1 MREAGVLLFLF
12 FCPYLSQQTT
22 LIRQDL
28 SEYELARCN
37 DGTAAAYFYQQDS
50 RFSNGDVM
58 IYLPDGGQCGSV
70 EDCRERCDEN
80 GEGRS
85 KCTSPRQQVLEK
97 NEGIWS
103 SDFEVNPFV
112 DHFKVFLHYCTSDNY
127 AGTRGASRAT
137 GNLFFHGKHVITAM
151 LEDLSLKFGLDTAAS
166 LTLVGTGSGARGV
179 GYNCDYVA
187 SLLPGV
193 PVRCLADSPDMVPWW
208 VKTENCDKRDYEK
221 EEGEKILWGRED
233 DESCVAEF
241 KAEVNSSELAHRCG
255 VWSRYWSH
263 IDTPFFI
270 LGTQFDPSSFA
281 SSPCLPATSA
291 PEYLE
296 YELAWRRG
304 VAALYESQL
313 LANQSLF
320 VSDCRAHGFLDGAL
334 SDARL
339 ARLSAPN
346 LENNQTISL
355 MSSLNIWLRNPNARL
370 NAIDSVAAGNLEC
383 PGPEPLCKSKSGC
396 SSGPSY
402 YPSVRRRLLPPSYI
416 FPSGYDR
423 RYGSRIDPW
432 YNVNHANSI
441 GRRSRLLKR
450 LQVLRYLRELY
461 NRHKINY
468 AREYYGNDGVYDG
481 GVLLAGRGGVLGGRR
496 RFPALAGTDLI
507 DLLGGGG
514 NSGVLGGVGGG
525 VLGGGFGGVL
535 DYNSDY
541 DYNDY
546 DYGLV
551 GGCTTCTGSSSR
563 GILARIQDAIRSRKK
578 ERSGNR
584 DTTAAD
590 SGRPSFDADF
600 DELEDVEDFG
610 PVLVEKIRQN

>member
-1 MREAGVLLFLF
+1 
-12 FCPYLSQQTT
+12 
-22 LIRQDL
+22 
-28 SEYELARCN
+28 
-37 DGTAAAYFYQQDS
+37 
-50 RFSNGDVM
+50 M
-58 IYLPDGGQCGSV
+58 IYLPDGGQCASV
-70 EDCRERCDEN
+70 EDCRERC
-80 GEGRS
+80 GEGGEGQS
-85 KCTSPRQQVLEK
+85 KCTSPQQQFLEK

-112 DHFKVFLHYCTSDNY
+112 DHFKVYLHYCTSDNY

-179 GYNCDYVA
+179 GYNCDYVS

-208 VKTENCDKRDYEK
+208 VKTDDCEKRDYEK

-263 IDTPFFI
+263 IHTPFFI
-270 LGTQFDPSSFA
+270 LGTQFDPASFSA
-281 SSPCLPATSA
+281 SPCLPETSA

-304 VAALYESQL
+304 VAALYESL
-313 LANQSLF
+313 LANHSQSLF

-346 LENNQTISL
+346 LENNKTISL
-355 MSSLNIWLRNPNARL
+355 MSSLNIWLRNPSARL

-396 SSGPSY
+396 SSGSY
-402 YPSVRRRLLPPSYI
+402 YPSVRRRLLPPTYI

-481 GVLLAGRGGVLGGRR
+481 VLGVRGGVLGGRR
-496 RFPALAGTDLI
+496 RFPAFVGTGSNPDLI
-507 DLLGGGG
+507 DLLGGGVLGG
-514 NSGVLGGVGGG
+514 NSGVLGGVGG
-525 VLGGGFGGVL
+525 VLGA
-535 DYNSDY
+535 DYGDY
-541 DYNDY
+541 ADYNDY

-551 GGCTTCTGSSSR
+551 GGCPTCTGSSR
-563 GILARIQDAIRSRKK
+563 GILARIQNAIRSRKK
-578 ERSGNR
+578 DRSGDR
-584 DTTAAD
+584 DANDDSRRPLAD
-590 SGRPSFDADF
+590 ADADF

-610 PVLVEKIRQN
+610 PVQVEKIRQE